1 MTTSCEESWPSVI
14 RSQIKTEKKNKRK
27 KKVKGKKRKEKKKKK
42 RKKTHGKRPLKI
54 VHCSATPKPI

>member
-1 MTTSCEESWPSVI
+1 MTTSCDQSWRSVI

-27 KKVKGKKRKEKKKKK
+27 KKVKGKKK

-54 VHCSATPKPI
+54 VYCSVTLKPI